1 MKFAIKT
8 STHAKNDRKS
18 IIKYLSQF
26 SVNAPIKFKQE
37 LKKHI
42 DFVASTPNMFSKWEP
57 NPRYRHVVIF
67 GSYVMFYTVDETTK
81 TVFIYRILHGSQDIA
96 NIL

>member
-1 MKFAIKT
+1 MRYTAKA
-8 STHAKNDRKS
+8 STQAKNDRKR
-18 IIKYLSQF
+18 IVKYLSQF

-42 DFVASTPNMFSKWEP
+42 DFVTSTPNMFSRWDS
-57 NPRYRHVVIF
+57 NPDYRHVVIF
-67 GSYVMFYTVDETTK
+67 GSYVMFYTVDEASK
-81 TVFIYRILHGSQDIA
+81 IVFIYRILHGSQDIA